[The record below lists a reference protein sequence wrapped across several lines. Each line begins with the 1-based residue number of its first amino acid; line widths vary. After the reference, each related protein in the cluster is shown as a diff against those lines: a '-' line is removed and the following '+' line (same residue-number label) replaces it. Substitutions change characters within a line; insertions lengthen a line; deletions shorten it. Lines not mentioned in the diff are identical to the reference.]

1 MTAAD
6 RIRRATWVLF
16 AIGCA
21 VMMTVQL
28 LRVRTRLGRHDL
40 DGRAR
45 AERLQRTQPPTGR
58 IAHAALSMPRIAA
71 PTAQPVCVLSYPSAV
86 HRHDCC
92 LSYRS
97 CCQANSSRRLQSQP
111 LTPPAPPTALSR
123 FLVCGGRQA
132 LHEGL
137 QTSAPCVCC
146 TSAARP
152 TPISRSRRRWT
163 TCRTFCISFARACR
177 SRAHHPPRPAVLAAL
192 MPRRPRA
199 MRSVEGSPR

>member
-71 PTAQPVCVLSYPSAV
+71 PTAQPVRALSYPSAV

-111 LTPPAPPTALSR
+111 PTRHPHRPLR
-123 FLVCGGRQA
+123 CLVPWCAVADKRCTKACRQA
-132 LHEGL
+132 PR
-137 QTSAPCVCC
+137 A
-146 TSAARP
+146 SAAR
-152 TPISRSRRRWT
+152 
-163 TCRTFCISFARACR
+163 A
-177 SRAHHPPRPAVLAAL
+177 RPARRQCRVRAVDGRPAGPFVSPSRGRAARVRTTHHVLPSWQHLCRGGRVRCA
-192 MPRRPRA
+192 
-199 MRSVEGSPR
+199 V